1 MDVNLKSKDVNY
13 KAKVCDD
20 FFSKLRGLMFSKKLG
35 KGECIILSNDHESR
49 INSSIHM
56 LFVFFSLD
64 VIFLDSEKKVVD
76 IRRAKP
82 FVSLI
87 TPRRRAQHVVEMN
100 AWENRLKIGDKV
112 SF

>member
-1 MDVNLKSKDVNY
+1 MKSKDVDY

-20 FFSKLRGLMFSKKLG
+20 FFSKLRGLMFSKKL
-35 KGECIILSNDHESR
+35 KEGECIILSNDYESR
-49 INSSIHM
+49 INSAIHM
-56 LFVFFSLD
+56 LFVFFPLD

-76 IRRAKP
+76 VRKANP

-87 TPRRRAQHVVEMN
+87 IPRKRAQHVVEMN
-100 AWENRLKIGDKV
+100 AGENLLKIGDKV